1 MSAMRRLGYAA
12 AWLLVAGCG
21 SDTVSPSADAG
32 GSDVDAGDANVG
44 PDLVTDGGAYFADG
58 GMMLEAAHA
67 NVIRRIVFEGEVEP
81 GVARGFDLDGV
92 TSPEDDEASC
102 GHGDLVSPDGREG
115 IDNQLALLWE
125 VIEPLVGVQVQELL
139 QGAINE
145 GRVLVVAELD
155 GVDDL
160 SADDD
165 VTFRLFRVQLDPD
178 IGTFGLISPSQ
189 TYYFDYD
196 APISEAQG
204 VSIVDGRVTAGPV
217 RLDLPIN
224 ILELDIILP
233 LEDALMQFTI
243 AEDGTFSGIF
253 SGAIYLPDV
262 IDALLNTPA
271 AEETRLVAPFF
282 EAYADMDPVDG
293 QCQRM
298 SATFG
303 FEGTTAYVVRDQ
315 ARESQ

>member
-1 MSAMRRLGYAA
+1 MRGTSRVGYAA
-12 AWLLVAGCG
+12 VLALLVGCG
-21 SDTVSPSADAG
+21 SDGMSTDADAG
-32 GSDVDAGDANVG
+32 VADAVDQDANVG
-44 PDLVTDGGAYFADG
+44 PDIVTDGGAYFADG
-58 GMMLEAAHA
+58 GMMLEGTHA
-67 NVIRRIVFEGEVEP
+67 NVIRQILFEGEIEP

-92 TSPEDDEASC
+92 VSPEDDEASC
-102 GHGDLVSPDGREG
+102 GHGDLMSPDGREG

-160 SADDD
+160 RNDDD
-165 VTFRLFRVQLDPD
+165 IALRLFRVRLDPD
-178 IGTFGLISPSQ
+178 IGTLGLISPSQ

-196 APISEAQG
+196 APVSQAEG
-204 VSIVDGRVTAGPV
+204 VSIVDGRVSAGPL

-233 LEDALMQFTI
+233 LEDAIMEFDI

-253 SGAIYLPDV
+253 SGAIYLPDM

-282 EAYADMDPVDG
+282 EAYADMDPIDG

-303 FEGTTAYVVRDQ
+303 FEGTTAFVVRDG
-315 ARESQ
+315 ARE

>member
-1 MSAMRRLGYAA
+1 MRGTRYVGYAA
-12 AWLLVAGCG
+12 LLILSAGCG
-21 SDTVSPSADAG
+21 SEGDSAPADIDVADAG
-32 GSDVDAGDANVG
+32 EQDANVG
-44 PDLVTDGGAYFADG
+44 PDFESDGGAYFADG
-58 GMMLEAAHA
+58 GMMLEGTHA
-67 NVIRRIVFEGEVEP
+67 NVIRQILFEGEVET

-92 TSPEDDEASC
+92 VSPEDDEASC
-102 GHGDLVSPDGREG
+102 GHGDLMSPDGREG
-115 IDNQLALLWE
+115 IDNQLALLWQ

-160 SADDD
+160 VNDDD
-165 VTFRLFRVQLDPD
+165 VTLRLFRVRLDPD
-178 IGTFGLISPSQ
+178 IGTLGLISPSQ
-189 TYYFDYD
+189 TYYFDYE
-196 APISEAQG
+196 APVSEAEG
-204 VSIVDGRVTAGPV
+204 VAIVDGRVTAGPV
-217 RLDLPIN
+217 QLDLPIN
-224 ILELDIILP
+224 ILELDTILP
-233 LEDALMQFTI
+233 LEDAVMEFNI
-243 AEDGTFSGIF
+243 ADDGTFSGIF
-253 SGAIYLPDV
+253 AGAIYLPDV

-303 FEGTTAYVVRDQ
+303 FEGTTAFVVRDS
-315 ARESQ
+315 ARE